1 MAAKFQAD
9 TLPSVTMQTSRA
21 SDSNSAQL
29 PYGGRL
35 MFTQSWEDP
44 DCDLAA
50 LRPQPGET
58 ILAVISGGDNLLGL
72 LLSDPAEVVAVDL
85 NPTQLYLLELK
96 RAAFRRLA
104 HAEMLI
110 LLGVRTGMPPQRLY
124 QKLRPDLSPAA
135 LAFWD
140 GRTGWFD
147 QGLLLRGGFE
157 RYYAMCRAM
166 LRIVIGGR
174 RLERLFTLPAAAQRD
189 FYHKE
194 WDTWRWRALL
204 RIACSKYVL
213 GKRLD
218 PAWFAHAEI
227 SSFGAHFSRL
237 AEHAVAELPAR
248 SNYFLAQIF
257 LGRYLDENTVPE
269 YLRAENFET
278 IRGRLD
284 RITPVMADIGAAVS
298 ALAPQSVNCFALS
311 NVFEYS
317 PPVLFEQTLS
327 ALVRAARPGARFA
340 LRNLLAPRRLA
351 DHAEF
356 SVDVPLSTRL
366 RDADRGFIYSRFE
379 AAILAEPALQAGIR
393 GVA

>member
-1 MAAKFQAD
+1 
-9 TLPSVTMQTSRA
+9 
-21 SDSNSAQL
+21 
-29 PYGGRL
+29 
-35 MFTQSWEDP
+35 
-44 DCDLAA
+44 
-50 LRPQPGET
+50 
-58 ILAVISGGDNLLGL
+58 
-72 LLSDPAEVVAVDL
+72 L
-85 NPTQLYLLELK
+85 NPTQVYLLELK

-104 HAEMLI
+104 HHEMLV
-110 LLGVRTGMPPQRLY
+110 LLGVRSGADPRRLY
-124 QKLRPDLSPAA
+124 QTLRPDLGPAA

-140 GRTGWFD
+140 GRLDWFG
-147 QGLLLRGGFE
+147 QGLLARGGFE

-166 LRIVIGGR
+166 LRIVIGRR
-174 RLERLFTLPAAAQRD
+174 RLERLFTLSAAEQRS
-189 FYHKE
+189 FYIRE
-194 WDTWRWRALL
+194 WDTWRWRTLL

-227 SSFGAHFSRL
+227 SSFGAHFAKL

-257 LGRYLDENTVPE
+257 LGRYLDETTVPD

-278 IRGRLD
+278 IRQRID

-317 PPVLFEQTLS
+317 PAALFERTLA

-351 DHAEF
+351 DQPEF
-356 SVDVPLSTRL
+356 SVDAALSAQL

-379 AAILAEPALQAGIR
+379 AATLAEPGVPAGD
-393 GVA
+393 GFS